1 MESAYARAWRAGTDP
16 GDPLDPEQIVPTSPP
31 HDLKQWDKTKD
42 QPKEMASRPSSGRTT
57 LLGRRVE
64 KPGHTKL
71 GGPSGQ
77 TDSCKSDSR
86 HTNK

>member
-1 MESAYARAWRAGTDP
+1 MESPYARAWRAVTDP
-16 GDPLDPEQIVPTSPP
+16 GDPMDPEQIVPTSPP
-31 HDLKQWDKTKD
+31 GQERRVDKAKEPPKD
-42 QPKEMASRPSSGRTT
+42 MTSRPSSGRTT

-64 KPGHTKL
+64 KPGDTKL

-77 TDSCKSDSR
+77 TDSSKHETQ

>member
-31 HDLKQWDKTKD
+31 HDTKHVTKTKE
-42 QPKEMASRPSSGRTT
+42 QPKDLTPRPSSGRTT

-64 KPGHTKL
+64 KPGHLKQ

-77 TDSCKSDSR
+77 TDSCKGDSQ